1 MNPTPSSFQNRIR
14 GSLLGGAVGDALGA
28 PVEFD
33 SRADIVRRFG
43 AGGIRDF
50 APMDGVLGAITDDT
64 QMSLSTAE
72 GFIRAYVRF
81 CQKGICSPESVI
93 HHAYMRW
100 LKTQGVEPE
109 RLGSDIGMDGWLVGL
124 RQLWVRRAP
133 GATCLAALRE
143 APGLGGRAPNNSKG
157 CGTVMRIAP
166 LGLGSQPDAPL
177 NLFKLAADVS
187 GLTHGHP
194 TACLSAGFL
203 AVLISHLVEGVSL
216 PDAIAAGKRL
226 LIAEPDHRETLMAIA
241 DAEMMAA
248 NVKADWAAVEQLG
261 GGWVA
266 EEALAIAL
274 YSVLTTSNFEDA
286 VALAVNHSGD
296 SDSTGAIAGN
306 IAGALYGGD
315 GIPARGLES
324 LELRNE
330 ITSVADD
337 LLEVRVNRLNTDDPA
352 VWNRYPGW

>member
-1 MNPTPSSFQNRIR
+1 M
-14 GSLLGGAVGDALGA
+14 
-28 PVEFD
+28 EFE

-43 AGGIRDF
+43 SRGIRDF
-50 APMDGVLGAITDDT
+50 VPLDGVLGAITDDT
-64 QMSLSTAE
+64 QMGIFCAE

-81 CQKGICSPESVI
+81 CLKGICSPESVI

-100 LKTQGVEPE
+100 LKTQGEEPN
-109 RLGSDIGMDGWLVGL
+109 RLTFDVGMDGWLIGL

-133 GATCLAALRE
+133 GATCLSALRE

-166 LGLGSQPDAPL
+166 LGLGSLPDAPIG
-177 NLFKLAADVS
+177 LFKFAADVA

-203 AVLISHLVEGVSL
+203 AVMISHLVEGASL

-226 LIAEPDHRETLMAIA
+226 LVAEPDRGETLRAIS
-241 DAEMMAA
+241 DAEVMAV
-248 NVKADWAAVEQLG
+248 NVKADPAAVEQLG

-286 VALAVNHSGD
+286 IVLAVNHGGD

-306 IAGALYGGD
+306 IAGALYGTD
-315 GIPARGLES
+315 GIPDRWLAHI
-324 LELRNE
+324 ELRDE
-330 ITSVADD
+330 ISSVADD
-337 LLEVRVNRLNTDDPA
+337 LLAVREDTLDVDDQA